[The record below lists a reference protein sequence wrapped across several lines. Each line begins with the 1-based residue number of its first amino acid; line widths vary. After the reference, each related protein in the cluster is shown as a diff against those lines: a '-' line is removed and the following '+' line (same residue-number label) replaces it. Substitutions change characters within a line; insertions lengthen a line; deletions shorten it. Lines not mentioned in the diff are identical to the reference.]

1 MRGEFRID
9 TPNGTRAFAVAEGTL
24 FEIFANGT
32 SNSLGAVGNDGFL
45 VSFAGSAQQLL
56 LASAGT
62 AYVYDLNANTLT
74 AIGGATFSGA
84 VSLVGYCDGF
94 FLALIASSNTFYVSA
109 PLDATDWTTNG
120 ASLVSVF
127 PDNLLG
133 MLVDHREVWFWSAT
147 RAVVYYDSGN
157 VFPFDVVPGGFIEQ
171 GLAARFSPAQLDN
184 TIFWLGADSRGSA
197 VVWRAQGYTPSRVSN
212 HAIEYAMQGYA
223 RIDDAIGFSFQMDGH
238 YFYQLYFPTA
248 NATWRFDVATNMW
261 HEVGYWNLAT
271 GTFIA
276 HKSQVHVFVFG
287 KHLVGDWGSDTI
299 YQMAI
304 PVYSNGVWLFADDDG
319 NPIRRVRRIPHL
331 SKDQK
336 KQAHHQLQL
345 YLESGLGPMPPLPS
359 TEAPTTLYL
368 ADPTGVV
375 WALGVTDAGD
385 LTTTAISTPIAN
397 SLTAT
402 VSGANMNYTLNY
414 NSLSASFTIPVNP
427 TPTGFA
433 VGVLFWL
440 DASPIIINGVPT
452 TTRLLFGNAAFNG
465 GVEAYPAGFFITGTQ
480 LFSGTEQFPTMLAG
494 VFTFAPGQLQISPIP
509 APVPSTIPA
518 GNIFINDTTGTTS
531 WQVQIDAA
539 GILSAIPT
547 GLGSYPQ
554 SYTLSSG
561 KARWILQVDNVGV
574 LQTNFKENVSRAPQI
589 NLRWSDDGAHSFSNE
604 YSQSMGK
611 GGEFAK
617 RVMWRRL
624 GFPRDRVYEFSGSD
638 PVPYRLNSA
647 FLEVGA

>member
-1 MRGEFRID
+1 LANTRHYWTSSFKHRGGDSGMSVRGEFRID
-9 TPNGTRAFAVAEGTL
+9 TPNGTRAFAVASGNL
-24 FEIFANGT
+24 FEVFANGT
-32 SNSLGAVGNDGFL
+32 STFLGAVGNDGFL

-74 AIGGATFSGA
+74 AIAGATFSGP
-84 VSLVGYCDGF
+84 VSIVGYCDGF

-157 VFPFDVVPGGFIEQ
+157 VFPFDVVPGGSIEQ

-304 PVYSNGVWLFADDDG
+304 PVYFNGVWLFADDDG
-319 NPIRRVRRIPHL
+319 NPIRRVRRMPHL
-331 SKDQK
+331 SKDRK
-336 KQAHHQLQL
+336 FQAHHQIEI
-345 YLESGLGPMPPLPS
+345 YLESGLGPTPPLPS
-359 TEAPTTLYL
+359 TEAPTTLFL
-368 ADPTGVV
+368 ADPNGVV
-375 WALGVTDAGD
+375 WAVGVTDAGN
-385 LTTTAISTPIAN
+385 LETGP
-397 SLTAT
+397 
-402 VSGANMNYTLNY
+402 G
-414 NSLSASFTIPVNP
+414 LSS
-427 TPTGFA
+427 
-433 VGVLFWL
+433 
-440 DASPIIINGVPT
+440 
-452 TTRLLFGNAAFNG
+452 
-465 GVEAYPAGFFITGTQ
+465 AG
-480 LFSGTEQFPTMLAG
+480 S
-494 VFTFAPGQLQISPIP
+494 V
-509 APVPSTIPA
+509 
-518 GNIFINDTTGTTS
+518 FINDPSGLTS
-531 WQVQIDAA
+531 WQVQVDVV
-539 GILSAIPT
+539 GVLSTTPV

-561 KARWILQVDNVGV
+561 KVRWILQVSNVGV
-574 LQTNFKENVSRAPQI
+574 LQTNFKENVSRPPLI
-589 NLRWSDDGAHSFSNE
+589 NIRWSDDGAHSFSNE
-604 YSQSMGK
+604 YAMSMGNT
-611 GGEFAK
+611 GEFSK
-617 RVMWRRL
+617 RAIRRRL
-624 GFPRDRVYEFSGSD
+624 GRSRDRVYEYSGSD
-638 PVPYRLNSA
+638 PIPYRLIA
-647 FLEVGA
+647 TFLEVGA

>member
-1 MRGEFRID
+1 MSVRGEFRID
-9 TPNGTRAFAVAEGTL
+9 TPNGTRAFAVASSNL

-32 SNSLGAVGNDGFL
+32 SNFLGAVGNDGFL
-45 VSFAGSAQQLL
+45 VSFAGSAQQVLI
-56 LASAGT
+56 ASAGT
-62 AYVYDLNANTLT
+62 AYVFDLTLNTLT
-74 AIGGATFSGA
+74 TIPGATFSGA
-84 VSLVGYCDGF
+84 VSVVGYCDGF
-94 FLALIASSNTFYVSA
+94 FLALIASSNTFYVSG

-157 VFPFDVVPGGFIEQ
+157 IFPFDVVPGGFIEQ
-171 GLAARFSPAQLDN
+171 GLGARLSPSQLDN

-248 NATWRFDVATNMW
+248 NATWRYDVATNMW

-299 YQMAI
+299 YEMAI
-304 PVYSNGVWLFADDDG
+304 PFYSNGVWKFADDDG
-319 NPIRRVRRIPHL
+319 NPIRRVRRMPHL

-336 KQAHHQLQL
+336 LQAHHQLQV
-345 YLESGLGPMPPLPS
+345 YIESGLGPTPPLPA
-359 TEAPTTLYL
+359 TEAPTTLFL
-368 ADPTGVV
+368 ADPNGVV
-375 WALGVTDAGD
+375 WAVGVTDAGD
-385 LTTTAISTPIAN
+385 LETSLGLGTA
-397 SLTAT
+397 
-402 VSGANMNYTLNY
+402 
-414 NSLSASFTIPVNP
+414 
-427 TPTGFA
+427 
-433 VGVLFWL
+433 
-440 DASPIIINGVPT
+440 
-452 TTRLLFGNAAFNG
+452 
-465 GVEAYPAGFFITGTQ
+465 GT
-480 LFSGTEQFPTMLAG
+480 
-494 VFTFAPGQLQISPIP
+494 
-509 APVPSTIPA
+509 
-518 GNIFINDTTGTTS
+518 IFINDPSGLTS
-531 WQVQIDAA
+531 WQLQVDVV
-539 GILSAIPT
+539 GVLSTTAV
-547 GLGSYPQ
+547 GLGNYPQ

-561 KARWILQVDNVGV
+561 AVRWILQVDNVGV
-574 LQTNFKENVSRAPQI
+574 LETNFKEPVTRAPQI

-604 YSQSMGK
+604 YSMSMGK
-611 GGEFAK
+611 TGEFSK

-624 GFPRDRVYEFSGSD
+624 GRSRDRVYEVNGSD
-638 PVPYRLNSA
+638 PVP
-647 FLEVGA
+647 